1 VIQQQED
8 TTKRDMM
15 AEIKSL
21 MDIFREEMLKLTA
34 DVKASL
40 QLLEQRG
47 STLALQQRH
56 VVVDIPNVQS
66 VHSKQV
72 PRNLSI
78 GLQKFLYLIINI
90 ESIR

>member
-56 VVVDIPNVQS
+56 VVDDIPNVQS